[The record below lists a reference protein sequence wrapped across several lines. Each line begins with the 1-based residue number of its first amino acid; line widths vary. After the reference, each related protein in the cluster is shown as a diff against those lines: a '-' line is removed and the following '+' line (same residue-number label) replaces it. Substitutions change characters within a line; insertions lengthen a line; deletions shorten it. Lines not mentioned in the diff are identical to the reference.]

1 MRRSTEVTTDQAF
14 ILVASSTKPERA
26 LSMKSQPRDDWNVKD
41 FRLDS
46 QAQVGF
52 WKIQGLGTL
61 STSVLSGRDFV
72 KEARTWNSV
81 QDKAPNMHD
90 KSSLEYS
97 TSYLEECPLFKIQNP
112 SLLCTFLKDKSV
124 HKIVLRKTPKL
135 RKVSI

>member
-1 MRRSTEVTTDQAF
+1 MRRSMEVIKYQAF
-14 ILVASSTKPERA
+14 SLLASHTKLERA
-26 LSMKSQPRDDWNVKD
+26 LSMKSQPIDDWNVKD
-41 FRLDS
+41 FRLDI

-61 STSVLSGRDFV
+61 STGVFSGKDFV
-72 KEARTWNSV
+72 KEEGTGNSV

-90 KSSLEYS
+90 RSSLEQS
-97 TSYLEECPLFKIQNP
+97 TSYLEECPLLKIQNP

-135 RKVSI
+135 TKVSI